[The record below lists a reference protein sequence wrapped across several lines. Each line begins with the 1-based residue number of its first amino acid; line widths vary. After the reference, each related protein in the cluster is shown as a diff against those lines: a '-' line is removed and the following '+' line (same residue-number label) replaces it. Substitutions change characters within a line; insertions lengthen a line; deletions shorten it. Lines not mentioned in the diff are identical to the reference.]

1 MNLMAGRKT
10 LALTDRQF
18 ELLELLWENGPLTV
32 RDVLGLLPHGNS
44 LPYTTV
50 LGLLQTMEKA
60 GLVTHDAEKLTHRYR
75 PLVSREEA
83 TGSLLGD
90 FVRRFFQDSAAR
102 LVLSLVDTCKLS
114 PIELAEIE
122 AKLARVQ
129 AEVEKPATKKISR
142 NRRKS

>member
-1 MNLMAGRKT
+1 MAGRKT

-18 ELLELLWENGPLTV
+18 ELLALLWEHGPLTV
-32 RDVLGLLPHGNS
+32 RDVLGHLPHGNS

-75 PLVSREEA
+75 PLVSRAEA

-90 FVRRFFQDSAAR
+90 FVRRFFQNSAAR

-114 PIELAEIE
+114 PAELREIE
-122 AKLARVQ
+122 AKLAQAQ
-129 AEVEKPATKKISR
+129 AEAEKPAVQKPR
-142 NRRKS
+142 RPRRKS